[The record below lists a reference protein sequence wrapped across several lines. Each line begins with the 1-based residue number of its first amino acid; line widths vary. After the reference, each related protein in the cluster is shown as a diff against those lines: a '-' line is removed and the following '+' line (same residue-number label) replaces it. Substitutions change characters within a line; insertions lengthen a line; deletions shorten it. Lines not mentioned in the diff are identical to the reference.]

1 MMALCSP
8 HTIVK
13 HPCEF
18 LTWALEYDNEA
29 NLPAE
34 AGDKILPDSPL
45 ETSPA
50 ERTTGIRLARL
61 PVLLGQT
68 SQAKV

>member
-1 MMALCSP
+1 MALCSP

-29 NLPAE
+29 NQPAE

-45 ETSPA
+45 ENSPVENNRHLLGTSPRSLRPRYKFA
-50 ERTTGIRLARL
+50 L
-61 PVLLGQT
+61 
-68 SQAKV
+68 